1 MGSKKQKTTQKI
13 EYGQTPIYT
22 TDISSGLA
30 RGEEYLKQLQQNPAM
45 DFDPYAATGFSGAE
59 GLGNYMNQVRARAAE
74 SYAQSLP
81 GNYDIQTGT
90 PVEGGSAERFPI
102 ANQMVEKVGRSAGII
117 DDTFRNRVTDSY
129 QKSFG
134 RNPEESE
141 LEDWAGTGLQLNE
154 IQNQLDVHPYR
165 NRDKAITQ
173 YYQDALQRTPEQ
185 SEIEDWKGTGMPLSG
200 VKDNLFKIAARGGV

>member
-22 TDISSGLA
+22 TDISSGLT

-45 DFDPYAATGFSGAE
+45 DFNPYTATGFGSAE
-59 GLGNYMNQVRARAAE
+59 GLGNYMNQVRGRAAE

-81 GNYDIQTGT
+81 AGT
-90 PVEGGSAERFPI
+90 LVEGGSEERFPI
-102 ANQMVEKVGRSAGII
+102 ANQMVEKVGRSTGII
-117 DDTFRNRVTDSY
+117 DDTFRNRVTASY

-165 NRDKAITQ
+165 NQDKAITQ
-173 YYQDALQRTPEQ
+173 YYQDALQRTPDQ
-185 SEIEDWKGTGMPLSG
+185 SEIEDWKGTGMPLSQ